1 METAWSLGPPLLAAT
16 VMSRCST
23 YQEIGQTS
31 SGTAVGIATK
41 DQFSLCVHSTHLLEV
56 CSLQNGHSAIVSSNC
71 SHSGPATFY
80 SQGLHTW
87 FTRDCIPQHLHQGVC
102 LESCIIHC

>member
-1 METAWSLGPPLLAAT
+1 MVGGERGRGGTVVTMRWLRDVLSLVARTLLVSAPVSALNLSRPPSTVSTSREESGEKHMETAWSLESPLLAAT

-41 DQFSLCVHSTHLLEV
+41 DQFSL
-56 CSLQNGHSAIVSSNC
+56 
-71 SHSGPATFY
+71 
-80 SQGLHTW
+80 
-87 FTRDCIPQHLHQGVC
+87 
-102 LESCIIHC
+102 